1 MYVSWETGAMSTGRD
16 YEGYAAKMRRHVL
29 AGTDMEV
36 DVRFVDMMSRRC
48 ARVLDIGCGIG
59 NAVNGLRA
67 QGHAAYGIDPTP
79 EVLEVARDL
88 YDPSW
93 FRRMAAVDIE
103 PGTLPLNGLPGA
115 YDVVLMS
122 GNVPSF
128 LSANELRKTFR
139 QVAELLEAGGIFVV
153 GTTTAIQGGPMDQ
166 DKAAAGSGLTLSHR
180 FSDWHL
186 SPFHAG
192 SPWSVSVFS
201 APGSRN
207 LAEVPDGMFV
217 LRG

>member
-1 MYVSWETGAMSTGRD
+1 MSTGRD
-16 YEGYAAKMRRHVL
+16 YEGYATKMRQHVL

-36 DVRFVDMMSRRC
+36 DVRFIDMMSRRC

-59 NAVNGLRA
+59 NAVNGLRSR
-67 QGHAAYGIDPTP
+67 GHEAYGIDPTP
-79 EVLEVARDL
+79 QVLEVAGEF

-93 FRRMAAVDIE
+93 FRRMAAVDIM
-103 PGTLPLNGLPGA
+103 PGTLALNGLPQA
-115 YDVVLMS
+115 FDAVVMS

-128 LSANELRKTFR
+128 LSANELCETFAR
-139 QVAELLEAGGIFVV
+139 VAELLDAGGVFVV
-153 GTTTAIQGGPMDQ
+153 GTTTAIQGGPADQ
-166 DKAAAGSGLTLSHR
+166 DNAAARSGLTLAHR

-186 SPFHAG
+186 SPFCTE

-201 APGSRN
+201 ATGSRDF
-207 LAEVPDGMFV
+207 AEVPGGMFV